1 MRKYS
6 LDLKTEKKVLDEGK
20 DGEICLPPAK
30 RTRLSVDNSVLS
42 KALSIKQEPKELTQ
56 THTYSVVKTEPVETD
71 NHPLQPP
78 DSDISAPSDKPM
90 AVETSTPSVSN
101 SLSSAAKSKAKKA
114 GCRCGNAT
122 LCPGKLTCCGQ
133 RCPCY
138 VDSLPCIDCKCKVRS
153 NKLINQRNT

>member
-42 KALSIKQEPKELTQ
+42 KALSIKQEPKESTQ

-71 NHPLQPP
+71 NPPLQPSDP
-78 DSDISAPSDKPM
+78 DISVPSDKPLAM
-90 AVETSTPSVSN
+90 ETPTPSVSN
-101 SLSSAAKSKAKKA
+101 SLSSAAKLKAKKA

-153 NKLINQRNT
+153 NNLINQRNT